1 MRQCIL
7 GFLAFLIILGEGSIS
22 AGAEPITQ
30 ASDRQLQQWLKEYP
44 GADANRDGRLTM
56 DEAQT
61 YRRKLEQ
68 KQRTAEAPIAFQ
80 HEYTFATMS
89 DGVKIALAVG
99 YPRGFSR
106 DSDRK
111 WPVILSLCGY
121 PSATVPI
128 DPGRFGHRC
137 VTVSMSIR
145 GSGASGGKLS
155 PWRPRSRQDGYETI
169 EDWIVKQ
176 PWSNGRVGIVGHSWP
191 GLMGFLVSTTA
202 PPSLR
207 AVCVSGLIEDFYRGI
222 ARVGGVRNCGFPVE
236 WLNSFYGIEGPFG
249 SGESARQARGLD
261 EPAYRRIIAARPARD
276 LRNDFLWLLMH
287 QPFDTPKM
295 HKLALRNHAAKIRAP
310 ILIGQSYQDEQ
321 TGPNGW
327 WLWKH
332 LPEDVPKRLFL
343 SNGSHGVTPGHTG
356 DLQAWLEHWLLG
368 EGDGRVAD
376 PQRRVQVYFET
387 AGGDEQRRFRF
398 NRPLEAADFPLPGT
412 RWTRLYLRSGKTFS
426 TEPPDGAERPDAY
439 RVAHGAQRDQD
450 EWVDYSLEINA
461 PTAISGPI
469 VLSLWLKTTTL
480 DTDLFA
486 LVADLDP
493 DGNLYGLQRGLLRAS
508 HRQLDEAK
516 SVYVVRDGQKLLIR
530 PWHPHTSAEPVR
542 PYEACRYEIEIPAL
556 GHVFRPGH
564 RLVLRLSRPP
574 EGDPVGVTRSGAPS
588 YRYDSDPP
596 PGTIQILHDAEHPS
610 SLLLPVL
617 PELPPVG
624 DTPPPL
630 ADQAGLQQC
639 GQE

>member
-1 MRQCIL
+1 MWRYAV
-7 GFLAFLIILGEGSIS
+7 GFLALSMVLD
-22 AGAEPITQ
+22 ARRVAAAAEPI
-30 ASDRQLQQWLKEYP
+30 
-44 GADANRDGRLTM
+44 
-56 DEAQT
+56 
-61 YRRKLEQ
+61 RRKLEQ
-68 KQRTAEAPIAFQ
+68 REQAAEQPVAVQ
-80 HEYTFATMS
+80 HEFTFATMS

-99 YPRGFSR
+99 YPRGFLV
-106 DSDRK
+106 DSDRR
-111 WPVILSLCGY
+111 WPAVLSLCGY

-137 VTVSMSIR
+137 VTVNMSIR

-155 PWRPRSRQDGYETI
+155 PWVPRSRQDGYEII

-176 PWSNGRVGIVGHSWP
+176 PWSNGKVGIFGHSWP

-222 ARVGGVRNCGFPVE
+222 ARVGGVRNCGFPVD
-236 WLNSFYGIEGPFG
+236 WLNSYYALEGPFG
-249 SGESARQARGLD
+249 SGEAARQIRGLD
-261 EPAYRRIIAARPARD
+261 DVAYRRIIDSRPARD
-276 LRNDFLWLLMH
+276 LRNDILWSLMH
-287 QPFDTPKM
+287 EPLDAPKF
-295 HKLALRNHAAKIRAP
+295 HDIALRSQTARIRAP

-321 TGPNGW
+321 TGPSGW

-332 LPEDVPKRLFL
+332 VPEDVPKRLFL
-343 SNGSHGVTPGHTG
+343 SNGNHGVTPVYTGH
-356 DLQAWLEHWLLG
+356 LEAWLQHWLLG

-387 AGGDEQRRFRF
+387 VRGDGQVRFRF
-398 NRPLEAADFPLPGT
+398 NRPLEAPDFPLPGT

-426 TEPPDGAERPDAY
+426 AEPPDQAERPDVY
-439 RVAHGAQRDQD
+439 RIAHGALRGVD
-450 EWVDYSLEINA
+450 ERVEFSLEVDE
-461 PTAISGPI
+461 PTAICGPI
-469 VLSLWLKTTTL
+469 VLSLWAKTTTI

-508 HRQLDEAK
+508 HRQLEKTK
-516 SVYVVRDGQKLLIR
+516 SVYVVQDEQELLIR
-530 PWHPHTSAEPVR
+530 PWHSHSSVDPVKPHEP
-542 PYEACRYEIEIPAL
+542 CRYKIEIPVV

-574 EGDPVGVTRSGAPS
+574 EGDPIGVTRSGAPS

-596 PGTIQILHDAEHPS
+596 PGAVQILHSAEHPS

-617 PELPPVG
+617 PELPPVD

-630 ADQAGLQQC
+630 ADQAGLQRVA
-639 GQE
+639 EE